1 MGNTRRKKIVMKI
14 AIILLILG
22 CTSCQRANRPPPTTT
37 TTTYDDDYYDDDDSY
52 DDDDE
57 IVSLVK
63 SYIDAGTC
71 DMVSTGSTCGDNATS
86 YYYEFEYED
95 QRVVIV
101 NGIPDHDAEN
111 DQLVDNTNTRCERWQ
126 FMTVPIDPSKGTD
139 ATETSMGVIA
149 LAVTGGTFYNDLS
162 NDDGAIALYNEGQSL
177 DICAGHSSDNSQYH
191 YHANILCDDDASD
204 ASVCKQVGWAK
215 DGVPIYGY
223 CNDSEGDK
231 FASCYSVIDGYSEYE
246 VEISPGTFQTAID
259 EAYYEYVDSD
269 DCNLDKANGAIH
281 PTTGQYSYFM
291 TTTYPWV
298 PKYYYGEDGEA
309 EICSAI

>member
-37 TTTYDDDYYDDDDSY
+37 TTTYDDDYYDDDDDSY
-52 DDDDE
+52 DDNDE

-162 NDDGAIALYNEGQSL
+162 NDDGAIALN
-177 DICAGHSSDNSQYH
+177 
-191 YHANILCDDDASD
+191 
-204 ASVCKQVGWAK
+204 
-215 DGVPIYGY
+215 
-223 CNDSEGDK
+223 
-231 FASCYSVIDGYSEYE
+231 
-246 VEISPGTFQTAID
+246 
-259 EAYYEYVDSD
+259 
-269 DCNLDKANGAIH
+269 
-281 PTTGQYSYFM
+281 
-291 TTTYPWV
+291 
-298 PKYYYGEDGEA
+298 
-309 EICSAI
+309 

>member
-177 DICAGHSSDNSQYH
+177 DSCAGHSSDNSQYH
-191 YHANILCDDDASD
+191 YHANILCEMTLLMP
-204 ASVCKQVGWAK
+204 V
-215 DGVPIYGY
+215 
-223 CNDSEGDK
+223 
-231 FASCYSVIDGYSEYE
+231 FASRLDGQRM
-246 VEISPGTFQTAID
+246 GFQFMDIVMILKETSLPHATLSLMVTLNMRLKFLLGLSKLLLMRLTMSMWILMTAIWIRQMAQFTQQQD
-259 EAYYEYVDSD
+259 
-269 DCNLDKANGAIH
+269 NIH
-281 PTTGQYSYFM
+281 
-291 TTTYPWV
+291 
-298 PKYYYGEDGEA
+298 
-309 EICSAI
+309 IL

>member
-22 CTSCQRANRPPPTTT
+22 CTSCQRANRPPTTT
-37 TTTYDDDYYDDDDSY
+37 TTTYDDDDDYYDDDDSY

-177 DICAGHSSDNSQYH
+177 DSCAGHSSDNSQYH

-215 DGVPIYGY
+215 DG
-223 CNDSEGDK
+223 
-231 FASCYSVIDGYSEYE
+231 